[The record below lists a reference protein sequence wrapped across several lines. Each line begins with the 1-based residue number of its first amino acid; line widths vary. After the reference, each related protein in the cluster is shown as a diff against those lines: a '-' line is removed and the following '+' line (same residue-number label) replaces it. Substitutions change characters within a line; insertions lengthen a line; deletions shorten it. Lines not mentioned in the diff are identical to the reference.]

1 MSRIFNCVTR
11 LLILITF
18 IVIVICIVF
27 GNVCLSLSLSED
39 GYDDADAH
47 EHKGTTGQDDGIED
61 VDDNN
66 DGVDDDAAADEHG

>member
-11 LLILITF
+11 LLILITV

-27 GNVCLSLSLSED
+27 GNVCLSLSLYED

-47 EHKGTTGQDDGIED
+47 EHEGTIGQDEGIED

-66 DGVDDDAAADEHG
+66 DGVDDEAAADEHG